1 MYQII
6 EKKMFY
12 KVSTKRIKQR
22 WNSATE
28 AVCVFTKTWMCVR
41 QKDEASAFSLKWDQ
55 RSDSINE

>member
-1 MYQII
+1 
-6 EKKMFY
+6 MFY